1 MPASPSC
8 LATTSSN
15 RSARSSLGSTCR
27 PTCRLIG
34 RCRRGGRNLLASS
47 RRKQCESRDLYAA
60 ALPLEGS
67 GRRLLSHSHQGLW
80 SPPRAEPVIGPAGP
94 VGLAGTTKERYR
106 LTPSPAPPADPRSD
120 RRDVRG
126 RPRTG

>member
-15 RSARSSLGSTCR
+15 RSARSSLASTCH

-47 RRKQCESRDLYAA
+47 QREQCESRDLYAA
-60 ALPLEGS
+60 ALPLEGRADVFLVTRIGGYGPRLARSPSS
-67 GRRLLSHSHQGLW
+67 GRPEGRTRWLG
-80 SPPRAEPVIGPAGP
+80 R
-94 VGLAGTTKERYR
+94 TTKERYR
-106 LTPSPAPPADPRSD
+106 LTPSPAPRADPRS
-120 RRDVRG
+120 
-126 RPRTG
+126 

>member
-15 RSARSSLGSTCR
+15 QSDRSSLASTCR

-47 RRKQCESRDLYAA
+47 QREQCESRDLYAA
-60 ALPLEGS
+60 ALPLEGR
-67 GRRLLSHSHQGLW
+67 GRRLCSHSHRWLW
-80 SPPRAEPVIGPAGP
+80 SPSRAEPVIGPAGP
-94 VGLAGTTKERYR
+94 VGLGGTTEEGYR
-106 LTPSPAPPADPRSD
+106 P
-120 RRDVRG
+120 
-126 RPRTG
+126 

>member
-15 RSARSSLGSTCR
+15 QSDRSSLALTFR

-60 ALPLEGS
+60 VLPLEGR
-67 GRRLLSHSHQGLW
+67 GRRLFSHSHRWLW
-80 SPPRAEPVIGPAGP
+80 SPSRAEPVIGPAGP
-94 VGLAGTTKERYR
+94 VGFGGATKARFR
-106 LTPSPAPPADPRSD
+106 LPA
-120 RRDVRG
+120 
-126 RPRTG
+126 